1 MPATPKV
8 YTEPLMLRLTPEQ
21 HKKLSARAAQEER
34 PVAQMARLLLDRAL
48 KPETK
53 GRDAR

>member
-1 MPATPKV
+1 MPATSKV

-21 HKKLSARAAQEER
+21 RQRLEARATQEQR
-34 PVAQMARLLLDRAL
+34 PVSQMARLLLDRAL

-53 GRDAR
+53 GRGGR